1 MQFKLNFI
9 ALAAAAV
16 AALTVSAAPAPAVA
30 PTHPSDL
37 GQPISTFAGLSEL
50 GSDVEMDWIDDPPTP
65 PAPPMP
71 SSPLLGSTHTRQL
84 ARERRHQSWDLLL
97 PQLFTPFA
105 TYRQAS
111 HGQRP
116 TPIQNLLQ
124 HDCTASCGHPITAQ
138 VQCLYI
144 THPEQVH
151 VITCS
156 CMPVAVLLVR
166 NGVFPTS
173 PSQCRTAVSI
183 DFLDVYRALFE
194 RSCDAITA
202 LAAALHTVYDRR
214 GFRVISTRNP
224 GELAKEPF
232 RDGLAQAVQW
242 YSNLRTGV
250 QAKVDAVLVAAE
262 QSILPPTVLPNQ
274 TPDMVEQEASEEA
287 LEASE
292 ASEATTP
299 TSDAE
304 PMEGASHT
312 NSPHAPDTSDE
323 PPVPPGP
330 TPGRA
335 HRILRDRCPACFG
348 LETWGRPLSDGGDVQ
363 LGGDGCFSYR
373 HLKTAGDGPISYDP
387 SYFISKEKIEIV
399 RTRIM
404 KARSRKPRQVKPL
417 IPQETID
424 ACQASWDAAN
434 DKKQK
439 VDPKRHDASG
449 VFVLTC
455 RHSQVLFLCDIDTPG
470 ERQEFI
476 VALMEE
482 VNSYLPPQATIVQA
496 YDVGCVTDHSL
507 NLFPILSKGFRERVC
522 FVINAMHSFGHQ
534 WVCQLV
540 YSPRLRRGLCLT
552 DAEGVERFWSR
563 IRKLIG
569 ITRNQWNSRRIWMID
584 QYAAFV
590 NEEGRNSLGGWIHRQ
605 EHKNLAKKRQAANKK
620 AAQASLRS
628 HAPVRLRREL
638 DKVLSLQAQID
649 TVEQSITDVK
659 NTIKGPDASS
669 DSITLLHSLKGTH
682 ETLNTQAEALYA
694 SLNIHQSFPEL
705 QNLPLDFVRT
715 LLMMRDLKI
724 NIRKRA
730 IGSFYEWENL
740 DRAVGGR
747 REALGTKLHQATR
760 KAISK
765 RQPALLRSIAKFNG
779 YCADLE
785 RLRPPGCKIPVPSPL
800 STQLSGLRDDPSLH
814 EDVWITPSEGQI
826 PRWLNDSDV
835 RDGIRA
841 LHSAD
846 RCAEEAARLNIERQ
860 NMATWLKQELLIV
873 AAAINMVTDS
883 DLTLELQLRLES
895 LEYLQLSWASAI
907 RICPQSLP
915 HVGGQA
921 SYAVSGTS
929 YTASNTSRLEPHPTP
944 HINSQPPTYPRTSL
958 TVMVELHPEEDLFE
972 EDPTRQLTSD
982 TSDTMVASEEL
993 DPGSLSDIDHDNV
1006 LSVQDMLA
1014 NPEAEEE
1021 STGVEADSLNFE
1033 IKWEPLSGLSVDT
1046 DFLQCIKV
1054 HNDMGWVER
1063 GQVKRIVLG
1072 LDGRP
1077 RIEIEPDDISRIQ
1090 SSNGRLNG
1098 LTINALAA
1106 AFLNLL
1112 GYPTS
1117 PHAES
1122 ANKCAIFSTY
1132 DLPRIRYKA
1141 SDDALWGFVNH
1152 TKYWEKSLWLIPIHR
1167 VDEEHWVLA
1176 VVDVGHQQIFFFDS
1190 LAVRARGWRQDIRDI
1205 MVLIT
1210 RMVVLANRHKHPL
1223 HVSTEEETW
1232 IARPLFKVGEPRQS
1246 NGHDCGLW
1254 VLCVMAAI
1262 LRGYTNTGVSEAQ
1275 MPYVHQLFSDRVFT
1289 MPRG

>member
-1 MQFKLNFI
+1 
-9 ALAAAAV
+9 
-16 AALTVSAAPAPAVA
+16 
-30 PTHPSDL
+30 
-37 GQPISTFAGLSEL
+37 
-50 GSDVEMDWIDDPPTP
+50 MDWIDDPPTP

-71 SSPLLGSTHTRQL
+71 SSPLLGSAHTCQL

-105 TYRQAS
+105 MYRQAS

-116 TPIQNLLQ
+116 TPIPNLLQ
-124 HDCTASCGHPITAQ
+124 HDCTASC
-138 VQCLYI
+138 
-144 THPEQVH
+144 VH

-156 CMPVAVLLVR
+156 CMPVTVLLVR

-214 GFRVISTRNP
+214 GFCVISTRNP

-262 QSILPPTVLPNQ
+262 QSILPPT
-274 TPDMVEQEASEEA
+274 
-287 LEASE
+287 
-292 ASEATTP
+292 
-299 TSDAE
+299 
-304 PMEGASHT
+304 
-312 NSPHAPDTSDE
+312 

-348 LETWGRPLSDGGDVQ
+348 LETWGWPLSDGGDVQ

-434 DKKQK
+434 DNM
-439 VDPKRHDASG
+439 DPRPRQWHDASG

-507 NLFPILSKGFRERVC
+507 DLFPILSKGFRERVC

-552 DAEGVERFWSR
+552 DAEGVERFWSC

-590 NEEGRNSLGGWIHRQ
+590 NKEGLNSLGGWIHRQ
-605 EHKNLAKKRQAANKK
+605 EHKNLAKKRRAANKVLADCGVSVAELRRNWEEQK
-620 AAQASLRS
+620 AAQTSLRS

-638 DKVLSLQAQID
+638 NKVLSLQAQID

-705 QNLPLDFVRT
+705 QNLPLDFVQT

-800 STQLSGLRDDPSLH
+800 STQMSGLRDDPSLH

-873 AAAINMVTDS
+873 AAAINTVTGMYFPENCLFVVFFILLACVDS
-883 DLTLELQLRLES
+883 DLTLELQLRFES

-907 RICPQSLP
+907 RTCPQPLP
-915 HVGGQA
+915 HA
-921 SYAVSGTS
+921 
-929 YTASNTSRLEPHPTP
+929 
-944 HINSQPPTYPRTSL
+944 
-958 TVMVELHPEEDLFE
+958 EEDLFE
-972 EDPTRQLTSD
+972 EDPTRELTSGA
-982 TSDTMVASEEL
+982 SDTMVASEEL
-993 DPGSLSDIDHDNV
+993 DPGSLSDIDHDDV

-1021 STGVEADSLNFE
+1021 STGVEAD
-1033 IKWEPLSGLSVDT
+1033 I
-1046 DFLQCIKV
+1046 
-1054 HNDMGWVER
+1054 
-1063 GQVKRIVLG
+1063 KRIVLG

-1152 TKYWEKSLWLIPIHR
+1152 TKYWEKALWLIPIHR

-1205 MVLIT
+1205 MILIT

-1232 IARPLFKVGEPRQS
+1232 IARPLFTGEPRQS

-1275 MPYVHQLFSDRVFT
+1275 MPYVRQLFSDRVFT